1 MSCEPHEPRS
11 PLIGRGRFERTG
23 DLAETR
29 WHHVAAEL
37 PHGILGAE
45 GVPPIDESSMGMLR
59 QLVYFD

>member
-23 DLAETR
+23 ELAETR
-29 WHHVAAEL
+29 RHHVAAEL

-45 GVPPIDESSMGMLR
+45 GVAIDESSMGMLR
-59 QLVYFD
+59 QLGYVD